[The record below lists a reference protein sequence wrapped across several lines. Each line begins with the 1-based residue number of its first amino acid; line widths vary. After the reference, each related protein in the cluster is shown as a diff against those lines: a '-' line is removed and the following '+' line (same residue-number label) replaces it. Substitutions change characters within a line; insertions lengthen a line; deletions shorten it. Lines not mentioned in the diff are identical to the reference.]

1 MAKEKKNEKLNK
13 LLNQLEKDY
22 AIQKASDI
30 KDTEVIYSRVFALDY
45 VTGGFKVGNGG
56 HFLEFFGA
64 ESSGKSTFA
73 LHVIKEFQEQGKVCV
88 WIDAENSYDPVWGKI
103 NGVDNDN
110 LLILKAKNLEEAGDL
125 FVKLIEEDVDLI
137 VVDSISMLI
146 PEDEID
152 RQTNEP
158 TMALSARVNALI
170 CRKINQ
176 VISKHQTAII
186 FINQLREKVGVM
198 YGNPYTTGGG
208 RALKH
213 LYHTRVEFR
222 SGKPMDIGSGDKKE
236 RIGVE
241 INLHTIKNKKGKPHR
256 TAVLD
261 FYYTG
266 QIDNKKSIV
275 FAGIKYG
282 VINFSGKTYEYKD
295 KKAVGRE
302 KFMEIIDEKDLKE
315 IEKEIWKH
323 IK

>member
-1 MAKEKKNEKLNK
+1 MAKKNEKLNK

-30 KDTEVIYSRVFALDY
+30 KDTEVIYSGVFALDY
-45 VTGGFKVGNGG
+45 VLGGIKIGNGG
-56 HFLEFFGA
+56 HFIEFFGA

-73 LHVIKEFQEQGKVCV
+73 LHVIKSFQEQGKTCV
-88 WIDAENSYDPVWGKI
+88 WIDAENSYDPQWGAQ

-110 LLILKAKNLEEAGDL
+110 LLVLKAGSLEEAGDL
-125 FVKLIEEDVDLI
+125 FVKLIQEDTDLI

-146 PEDEID
+146 PEEEID
-152 RQTNEP
+152 RDTNQP
-158 TMALSARVNALI
+158 TMALQARVNALI

-176 VISKHQTAII
+176 TIAKHQTAII
-186 FINQLREKVGVM
+186 FINQLREKVGTM

-222 SGKPMDIGSGDKKE
+222 AGKPMDIGSGDNKE

-261 FYYTG
+261 FYYDG
-266 QIDNKKSIV
+266 KIDNKKSIV

-295 KKAVGRE
+295 KKAVGKE
-302 KFMEIIDEKDLKE
+302 KFMEILEEKDLKE
-315 IEKEIWKH
+315 ITREIWKRM
-323 IK
+323 K